1 MLAASTLFPMFWQR
15 FVFCEHQNSMFCKTV
30 GFSVALKYWI
40 FGQTYRKCACTSSQP
55 AL

>member
-1 MLAASTLFPMFWQR
+1 MLAPSMTFPR
-15 FVFCEHQNSMFCKTV
+15 FRQNSVFCEHQNGMFCRTV
-30 GFSVALKYWI
+30 GFPGTLKCRL